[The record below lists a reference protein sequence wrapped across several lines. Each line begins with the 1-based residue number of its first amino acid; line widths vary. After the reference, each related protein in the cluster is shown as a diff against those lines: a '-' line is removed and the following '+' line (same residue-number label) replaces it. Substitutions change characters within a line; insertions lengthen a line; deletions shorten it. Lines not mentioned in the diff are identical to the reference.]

1 MSELLS
7 IHSFP
12 RAILHIDGD
21 AFFASCE
28 QSRNPAWKGKPV
40 ITGLER
46 GIAAS
51 MSYEAKA
58 RGVTRAMR
66 LSEIKRLCPN
76 AIILPSDYETYS
88 LLSKRFFE
96 IVRRFTN
103 DVEEYGIDECFADI
117 TGMQR
122 PLRMSYPAIAEKI
135 SQTLYKELGF
145 TFSIGLASNKLLAK
159 AGSKWKKPAGLTV
172 IPNKEIHTYLRQ
184 IPVGKL
190 WGIGSQTTAYLNK
203 HNIVTALDLA
213 YKDESWVKHYV
224 TKPIYE
230 IWQELHGQFVL
241 PLNTEPKTDYA
252 SIQKVRTFTPP
263 SNNRDFVFAQLSKNI
278 ENACIKARRYNLAS
292 QEVHIFLKTQTF
304 RYHAIELQL
313 SRKTN
318 IPIEIIRAAQS
329 VFNQIFTPKQ
339 LYRAT
344 GVTLLKLGQHVMQL
358 DLFST
363 LLQIEKYNKVYEAVD
378 KTSEYYGKH
387 TMFLGSSFK
396 AHALPQHTTTRGSQV
411 ERKINLLKGE
421 TKRKRLNIPMFVG
434 RIV

>member
-7 IHSFP
+7 ISSFP
-12 RAILHIDGD
+12 QAIIHIDGD

-28 QSRNPAWKGKPV
+28 QSRNPAWKGRPV

-58 RGVTRAMR
+58 RGVTRAMK

-117 TGMQR
+117 TGMRR
-122 PLRMSYPAIAEKI
+122 PLRMSYPTIAEKI
-135 SQTLYKELGF
+135 RETLYKELGF
-145 TFSIGLASNKLLAK
+145 TFSVGLASNKVLAK
-159 AGSKWKKPAGLTV
+159 IGSKWKKPAGLTV
-172 IPNKEIHTYLRQ
+172 IPNKEIHTYLQ
-184 IPVGKL
+184 KLSVGKL
-190 WGIGSQTTAYLNK
+190 WGIGPQTSAYLNK
-203 HNIVTALDLA
+203 SGIITALDFA
-213 YKDESWVKHYV
+213 HKDEAWVKHYV

-230 IWQELHGQFVL
+230 IWQELHGQFIL
-241 PLNTEPKTDYA
+241 LLNTEPKTDYA

-263 SNNRDFVFAQLSKNI
+263 SNNPDFVFAQLSKNI

-292 QEVHIFLKTQTF
+292 QAVHIFLKTQTF
-304 RYHAIELQL
+304 KYLAVELQL

-318 IPIEIIRAAQS
+318 IPIEIIRAAQT
-329 VFNQIFTPKQ
+329 VFNQIFSPKQ

-363 LLQIEKYNKVYEAVD
+363 LVQVEKYHKVYEAAD
-378 KTSEYYGKH
+378 KVSEHYGKH

-396 AHALPQHTTTRGSQV
+396 AHVIPQHKTARGSLA
-411 ERKINLLKGE
+411 ERKTNSLKGE

>member
-7 IHSFP
+7 ISSFP
-12 RAILHIDGD
+12 QAIIHIDGD

-46 GIAAS
+46 GIASS

-58 RGVTRAMR
+58 KGVTRAMR
-66 LSEIKRLCPN
+66 LSEIKRICPD

-88 LLSKRFFE
+88 LLSRRFFE

-135 SQTLYKELGF
+135 RETLYKELGF
-145 TFSIGLASNKLLAK
+145 TFSVGLASNKVLAK
-159 AGSKWKKPAGLTV
+159 IGSKWKKPAGLTV
-172 IPNKEIHTYLRQ
+172 IPNKEIHTYLQ
-184 IPVGKL
+184 KLSVGKL
-190 WGIGSQTTAYLNK
+190 WGIGPQTSAYLNK
-203 HNIVTALDLA
+203 SGIITALDFA
-213 YKDESWVKHYV
+213 HKDEAWVKHYV

-230 IWQELHGQFVL
+230 IWQELHGQFIL

-304 RYHAIELQL
+304 KYLTIELQL

-318 IPIEIIRAAQS
+318 IPIEIIRAAQT
-329 VFNQIFTPKQ
+329 VFNQIFSPKQ

-363 LLQIEKYNKVYEAVD
+363 LLQVEKYHKVYEAAD
-378 KTSEYYGKH
+378 KVSEYYGKH

-396 AHALPQHTTTRGSQV
+396 AHVMPQHKTVRGSQV
-411 ERKINLLKGE
+411 ERRINFLKGE

-434 RIV
+434 KIV